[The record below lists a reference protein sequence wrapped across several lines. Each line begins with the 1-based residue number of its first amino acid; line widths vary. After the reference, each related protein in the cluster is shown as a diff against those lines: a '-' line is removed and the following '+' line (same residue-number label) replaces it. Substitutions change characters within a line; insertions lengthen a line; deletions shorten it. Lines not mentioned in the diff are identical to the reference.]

1 MLNNSSDAHHYPP
14 FFPPDYQRQRQ
25 HLIRMENYKLA
36 VFPVTL
42 SLNPFKK
49 IN

>member
-1 MLNNSSDAHHYPP
+1 MLTIIPP
-14 FFPPDYQRQRQ
+14 FFALDYQRQRQ

-49 IN
+49 NKLTNRWS